1 MLCVYGGHRNWIVSD
16 VWTYSISLLLIFACT
31 SVCKPR
37 GPFETETRTRKW
49 CVFCV
54 MNLCFI
60 CVYVFQETRP
70 LFFSLSPK
78 HKFQLCPTFQLFT
91 TYPPLGWPVR
101 SVYSKLSHQII
112 TMVAIIVILW
122 CESVEYTASLTNL
135 EMRHKD
141 VPTQLWWRTFCLKYS
156 YGWSVWWTT
165 GNQQHLFARH

>member
-1 MLCVYGGHRNWIVSD
+1 MSEHIRSHSFWYLHVRLFVNLEGHLRLKRGLEND
-16 VWTYSISLLLIFACT
+16 VFFVW
-31 SVCKPR
+31 
-37 GPFETETRTRKW
+37 W
-49 CVFCV
+49 
-54 MNLCFI
+54 I
-60 CVYVFQETRP
+60 CVSFVYMYFKKHG

-141 VPTQLWWRTFCLKYS
+141 VPTQLWWRTFCLKYN